1 MPDVSIRKGDR
12 LPSLTSQFVIDDVA
26 VDLTSGTVV
35 FNMWASSTGTQVIT
49 NESVTITDAVNGR
62 VRYDWTA
69 ADALLDAG
77 VYVASFTATLTAK
90 ELTAPNNG
98 MLVIE
103 IFAET
108 GAEWNYRQD
117 FTRQIDVI
125 RLLVGDTDANDQLL
139 SDSEI
144 TYFVNL
150 HGTPNRSA
158 SEAARAIAA
167 KFARNMSRSIGGLQ
181 ADFAAKHRQ
190 YLALAD
196 SLMSKE
202 DAYPVSPFVSGYIKS
217 DKQLRQDDTEREEI
231 FGRKGGMDNL
241 RGTTSDDYY
250 HRAY

>member
-139 SDSEI
+139 SDS
-144 TYFVNL
+144 
-150 HGTPNRSA
+150 
-158 SEAARAIAA
+158 
-167 KFARNMSRSIGGLQ
+167 
-181 ADFAAKHRQ
+181 
-190 YLALAD
+190 
-196 SLMSKE
+196 
-202 DAYPVSPFVSGYIKS
+202 
-217 DKQLRQDDTEREEI
+217 
-231 FGRKGGMDNL
+231 
-241 RGTTSDDYY
+241 
-250 HRAY
+250 

>member
-1 MPDVSIRKGDR
+1 MPDVALRKGDR
-12 LPSLTSQFVIDDVA
+12 LPSLTSQFLIDNVA
-26 VDLTSGTVV
+26 VDLTGGTVV
-35 FNMWASSTGTQVIT
+35 FNMWASSTGTQVVT
-49 NESVTITDAVNGR
+49 NGSVTITDLVNGR

-69 ADALLDAG
+69 ADALLSAG

-90 ELTAPNNG
+90 ELTAPNSG

-103 IFAET
+103 IFSEI

-117 FTRQIDVI
+117 FTRKIDIV
-125 RLLVGDTDANDQLL
+125 RLLVGDTDSNDQLL

-144 TYFVNL
+144 TYFVEL
-150 HGTPNRSA
+150 HGTANRSA

-202 DAYPVSPFVSGYIKS
+202 ESYPVSPFVSGYIKS
-217 DKQLRQDDTEREEI
+217 SKQLREDDTEREEI

>member
-1 MPDVSIRKGDR
+1 MPDVSLRKGDR
-12 LPSLTSQFVIDDVA
+12 LPSLTSQFLVDDVA
-26 VDLTSGTVV
+26 VDLTGGTVV
-35 FNMWASSTGTQVIT
+35 FDMWASSTGTQAIT
-49 NESVTITDAVNGR
+49 DGSVTVTDAVNGR

-69 ADALLDAG
+69 SDATLDAG
-77 VYVASFTATLTAK
+77 VYVASFAATLTGK
-90 ELTAPNNG
+90 VLTAPNNG

-108 GAEWNYRQD
+108 GANWDYRQD
-117 FTRQIDVI
+117 FTRNIDII
-125 RLLVGDTDANDQLL
+125 RLLIGDTDSNDQLL

-144 TYFVNL
+144 TYFIDL

-158 SEAARAIAA
+158 SEAARAVAA

-196 SLMSKE
+196 SLMAKE
-202 DAYPVSPFVSGYIKS
+202 ETFPVSPFVSGYIKS
-217 DKQLRQDDTEREEI
+217 EKQLRDDDTDREEI

-250 HRAY
+250 HRTY